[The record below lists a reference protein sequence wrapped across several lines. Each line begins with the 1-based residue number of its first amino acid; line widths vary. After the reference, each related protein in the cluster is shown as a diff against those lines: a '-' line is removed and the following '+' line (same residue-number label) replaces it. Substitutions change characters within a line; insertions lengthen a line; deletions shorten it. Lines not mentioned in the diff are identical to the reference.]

1 MSSAHLGMAS
11 ILLTQ
16 TGAGILGNSALL
28 CLYNFVLFT
37 RHQVRS
43 TDLILNQLV
52 LANSTVLFSR
62 GIMQTMAAFGWK
74 YFLDDAGCK
83 VVFYL
88 HRVGR
93 GVSLSTTCLLSVF
106 QATKLCSSYSQL
118 HITTRSPKSI
128 CFCCS
133 LLWILHLLLNTIV
146 PLKMTQ
152 SLNSKNMSVMRQNF
166 GYCSAHILSSF
177 LSRLHG
183 VMFLSFD
190 TLNLSLMVWAS
201 GSMAL
206 VLHRHKRRVQH
217 LHSSCL
223 SPRPRREARATR
235 TILTLVSS
243 FILFY
248 SLSSI
253 LTFCFSFVN
262 PGQWLVPTSVLV
274 SSSFPTFSSFVL
286 LATDSRISQ
295 FCSPCWERK
304 MLNFC

>member
-217 LHSSCL
+217 LHREQLPL
-223 SPRPRREARATR
+223 SQAPP
-235 TILTLVSS
+235 
-243 FILFY
+243 
-248 SLSSI
+248 
-253 LTFCFSFVN
+253 
-262 PGQWLVPTSVLV
+262 
-274 SSSFPTFSSFVL
+274 
-286 LATDSRISQ
+286 
-295 FCSPCWERK
+295 
-304 MLNFC
+304 